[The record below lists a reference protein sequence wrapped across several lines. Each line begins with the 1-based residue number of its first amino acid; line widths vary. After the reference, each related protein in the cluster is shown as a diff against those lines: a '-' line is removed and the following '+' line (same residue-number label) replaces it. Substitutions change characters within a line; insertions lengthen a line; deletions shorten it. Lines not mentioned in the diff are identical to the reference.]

1 MKYIL
6 KCAILI
12 LLIFFSKYSSEMK
25 KIEDQKAVEQKKT
38 RRRKDV
44 PVKNCFLNRI
54 SLLYFFPNQSSRYC
68 SFSIANVDQTITVFS
83 KRGFDDFLRSDCMK
97 HIQQD
102 KKARAKK
109 IKSYA
114 SSDLS
119 FITSSRKSINSILSS
134 ETDFIHDVTDV
145 WLIYCKLSLDG
156 SIPRNGKE
164 TQSKVSLSFVLFF
177 WSFSKVWPLSVLPK
191 PGCIGWFYLFT
202 VWINS

>member
-25 KIEDQKAVEQKKT
+25 KTEDQKAVEQKKT

-54 SLLYFFPNQSSRYC
+54 SLLYFFLNQSNRYC

-145 WLIYCKLSLDG
+145 
-156 SIPRNGKE
+156 
-164 TQSKVSLSFVLFF
+164 
-177 WSFSKVWPLSVLPK
+177 
-191 PGCIGWFYLFT
+191 
-202 VWINS
+202 